1 MPAQQDFLQ
10 ACQQGNLERVNALI
24 SRYDIS
30 GSSWLAR
37 MGLVALGQD
46 YLDVAHNHNEALRNA
61 SPLCQESCRL

>member
-24 SRYDIS
+24 ARYDVS

-37 MGLVALGQD
+37 GTLFALKGKSEKMKATMS
-46 YLDVAHNHNEALRNA
+46 LNLNN
-61 SPLCQESCRL
+61 